1 MSAFSANIG
10 TDQYSPI
17 NSELRKNA
25 AKKSVDSCSV
35 SLINMVSCSKTCD
48 IKSKTKFYA
57 KVEVSDLDIPS
68 FKKHQC

>member
-17 NSELRKNA
+17 NSELRKNT

-35 SLINMVSCSKTCD
+35 SPYQYGIMFQNV
-48 IKSKTKFYA
+48 
-57 KVEVSDLDIPS
+57 
-68 FKKHQC
+68 